1 MKIILQDQNQ
11 FVVKNSISHWFTGFI
26 FLVIGLSIIFK
37 PSFLNINTGIPLWLG
52 LFIVMVGIIPVLFN
66 TRYLIIFNKDENKLK
81 INQKNLVKQKN
92 DTYELSDIKSIELW
106 TISGQNGG
114 SKNNGLQYKLACIL
128 ENNQYVILNPDTQSS
143 FKISIGLAAW
153 NIIPEKKIGEK
164 IAAFLNIPFV
174 ENRRPPTVNE
184 TLNVLYDGVRDAVGK
199 HVNQKKLE

>member
-114 SKNNGLQYKLACIL
+114 SKNNGLQYELACIV